1 MKITEVTIQDG
12 SHCAAVINA
21 LNIAKF
27 DGLTGKDLEVLVD
40 AKKWLR
46 QVALQMAT
54 ELKSAH
60 KSAQSPAPVQPAPAM
75 KIKAMG
81 PITSGGSIGKSK
93 TKKK

>member
-27 DGLTGKDLEVLVD
+27 DNLTGKDLEVLVD
-40 AKKWLR
+40 AKKWLK

-60 KSAQSPAPVQPAPAM
+60 KSAQESAPAAPPAPAM
-75 KIKAMG
+75 KIKSMG
-81 PITSGGSIGKSK
+81 QTK
-93 TKKK
+93 TGMKKK